1 MGGRWWTDVSVGG
14 GGVVLRGSGAAQEG
28 CSCGAVSHTVS
39 AAKPAGHAAASHLP
53 THPPR
58 LPADAPFCKH
68 IFVPNWTGAPVSALP
83 ITDDN
88 KHLLQSGA
96 PAGMGMVW

>member
-1 MGGRWWTDVSVGG
+1 MGGRWWTDVSAGG
-14 GGVVLRGSGAAQEG
+14 AGCAEGQWGSSSGMQLPSFVTHSQCGVASRP
-28 CSCGAVSHTVS
+28 CSSLP
-39 AAKPAGHAAASHLP
+39 PA
-53 THPPR
+53 HPPA

-96 PAGMGMVW
+96 PAGMGVGW